1 LKSGSQIGEDW
12 KKEEGEKKVVMNNIA
27 LSPSGKT
34 VVIGSDDRKMR
45 FWDVK
50 MGKVVATW
58 TGHTSYVVSVCW
70 SANGKHIMSGSWDGM
85 VRVWNV
91 KTGERILAINTGHE
105 YLWAVLYSPD
115 NTQIATGGSN
125 EHAAKIWEV
134 KTGKLLTT
142 LKHHSGVCSLAWTSD
157 GQKLIS
163 ASLCQIGIF
172 NTATWNQIATLEGH
186 QDWVFAITLSHNNR
200 LLASTSFDHTARVW
214 NLDTNLPVEPPLQH
228 KDRVN
233 SAAFSANGRVLV
245 TASRDKNAYTWDIHA
260 ILKQAGLEYLLN
272 AGTNIV
278 DAGTNI
284 VNTRTN
290 IVSANT
296 LPTLG
301 H

>member
-1 LKSGSQIGEDW
+1 
-12 KKEEGEKKVVMNNIA
+12 
-27 LSPSGKT
+27 
-34 VVIGSDDRKMR
+34 
-45 FWDVK
+45 
-50 MGKVVATW
+50 
-58 TGHTSYVVSVCW
+58 
-70 SANGKHIMSGSWDGM
+70 
-85 VRVWNV
+85 
-91 KTGERILAINTGHE
+91 
-105 YLWAVLYSPD
+105 
-115 NTQIATGGSN
+115 
-125 EHAAKIWEV
+125 
-134 KTGKLLTT
+134 
-142 LKHHSGVCSLAWTSD
+142 LAWTSD